1 MRSRSQRKG
10 LQRERPD
17 QCVDLRVTGIS
28 NCIDQS
34 RRCLRSLGSVT
45 VTTGIH
51 PKPNNAL
58 NPKYILFNTSTE
70 KYLFSNTLPTNVGN
84 FDIIDLENKN
94 VLSGPTTG
102 PLTEHIEE
110 EDEPETQEIPTEE
123 EREFD
128 PEAKHD
134 VAPDVENG
142 DEA

>member
-1 MRSRSQRKG
+1 M
-10 LQRERPD
+10 
-17 QCVDLRVTGIS
+17 
-28 NCIDQS
+28 
-34 RRCLRSLGSVT
+34 
-45 VTTGIH
+45 
-51 PKPNNAL
+51 
-58 NPKYILFNTSTE
+58 KYILFNISTE
-70 KYLFSNTLPTNVGN
+70 KYFFSNTLPTGVGD

-94 VLSGPTTG
+94 VISGPTAG

-110 EDEPETQEIPTEE
+110 EEEAETQEIPAKE